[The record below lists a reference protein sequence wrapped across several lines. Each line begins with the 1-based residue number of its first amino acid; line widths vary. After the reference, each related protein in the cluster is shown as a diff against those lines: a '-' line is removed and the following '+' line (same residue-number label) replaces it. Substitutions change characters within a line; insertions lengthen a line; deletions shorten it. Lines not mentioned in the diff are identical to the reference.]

1 MRTMKRLTLAL
12 VLVMA
17 LGLLLPAGSPGGP
30 ALAGATAPLRM
41 YNVWATWCSPCVAE
55 IPALGRIARNY
66 AGRVEVIGLQYDAL
80 YYNGEENPEAIQKGK
95 ELFASSNATY
105 TNLVPDSS
113 HSTLLDGAEYFP
125 TTYFMN
131 RQGEIIKKVVGG
143 YDYNGWVRVINKLL
157 AGLPKT
163 YPGDANNDGNLD
175 IRDLVTIIEYLV
187 HGTEPEDKVNAD
199 ANGDNTVDIRDLVW
213 IIERIVVA

>member
-1 MRTMKRLTLAL
+1 M
-12 VLVMA
+12 
-17 LGLLLPAGSPGGP
+17 
-30 ALAGATAPLRM
+30 
-41 YNVWATWCSPCVAE
+41 
-55 IPALGRIARNY
+55 
-66 AGRVEVIGLQYDAL
+66 IGLQYDAL

-113 HSTLLDGAEYFP
+113 HSALLDGAEYFP